1 MKIAIGM
8 IVRNLISAH
17 PLTEFL
23 DNAEKYDHPIERV
36 IVVYSHEADPEAIQ
50 ELQRKAKVSLIRL
63 QNYERAHMILKQ
75 LGVRFSSIQQLLFCP
90 LIDTH
95 GLIPYGFNRNQ
106 VLMEALFTGVDYLIF
121 VDSDVQPSVLHR
133 TPDGEVGF
141 EEVDFI
147 GAHLYG
153 MSLGATITSSDYS
166 GYNILP
172 PASFEGMAD
181 LLWGLHKEDMAEFWQ
196 SSEVRGGLIVQEAG
210 TPELQPTTK
219 VLGGNMGIR
228 MSALTTLPPF
238 FSPYY
243 FYNKTPLLARGEDTL
258 VGLAASRSQIKC
270 LDIQTPIFH
279 DTYGDY
285 PKIPDLKNDSS
296 VRDRL
301 YYACTG
307 WIGRN
312 VFLRWKTGHAPT
324 EFFERGR
331 RLSDGAKALYRYTND
346 RRFLYLPDIQSAA
359 EAWLP
364 DMIKILLVED
374 DKIIVASLSEYL
386 NSEGYL
392 VRSVSGQTAAMKL
405 LAEEK
410 ADLVLL
416 DVSLAEGNGFAACR
430 AIKAE
435 FDVPVIFLTAS
446 GDEFS
451 TVTGFDLGADD
462 YIPKPFRP
470 RELISRIRNVLR
482 LTGSMGKTVKLGDV
496 VVDTEKGTAVKNN
509 RDLFLSALEYRLL
522 LFFINNRGIVLTRER
537 LLDAIWDVAGEY
549 VNDNTLTVYIKRL
562 REKIED
568 DPADP
573 KIILTVRGTGYK
585 VDA

>member
-17 PLTEFL
+17 PLTDFL

-50 ELQRKAKVSLIRL
+50 ELQRRTKVSLIRL
-63 QNYERAHMILKQ
+63 QSYERAHMILKQ

-95 GLIPYGFNRNQ
+95 GLIPYGFNRNH

-172 PASFEGMAD
+172 PASFEGMTA

-196 SSEVRGGLIVQEAG
+196 SSETHGGLIVQEAG

-243 FYNKTPLLARGEDTL
+243 FYNILSLPAD
-258 VGLAASRSQIKC
+258 C
-270 LDIQTPIFH
+270 F
-279 DTYGDY
+279 
-285 PKIPDLKNDSS
+285 
-296 VRDRL
+296 VR
-301 YYACTG
+301 
-307 WIGRN
+307 
-312 VFLRWKTGHAPT
+312 V
-324 EFFERGR
+324 ERVR
-331 RLSDGAKALYRYTND
+331 ANNYNSFVPALY
-346 RRFLYLPDIQSAA
+346 FIFILPT
-359 EAWLP
+359 
-364 DMIKILLVED
+364 LLNLFYIFCFVFYET
-374 DKIIVASLSEYL
+374 KIIVSHTFLVCHFLSKVFY
-386 NSEGYL
+386 
-392 VRSVSGQTAAMKL
+392 
-405 LAEEK
+405 
-410 ADLVLL
+410 
-416 DVSLAEGNGFAACR
+416 F
-430 AIKAE
+430 
-435 FDVPVIFLTAS
+435 
-446 GDEFS
+446 EFS
-451 TVTGFDLGADD
+451 AFCRKSFKFIV
-462 YIPKPFRP
+462 
-470 RELISRIRNVLR
+470 
-482 LTGSMGKTVKLGDV
+482 
-496 VVDTEKGTAVKNN
+496 
-509 RDLFLSALEYRLL
+509 FLL
-522 LFFINNRGIVLTRER
+522 
-537 LLDAIWDVAGEY
+537 
-549 VNDNTLTVYIKRL
+549 
-562 REKIED
+562 
-568 DPADP
+568 
-573 KIILTVRGTGYK
+573 
-585 VDA
+585 

>member
-17 PLTEFL
+17 PLTDFL

-50 ELQRKAKVSLIRL
+50 ELQRRTRVSLIRL
-63 QNYERAHMILKQ
+63 QSYERAHMILKQ

-95 GLIPYGFNRNQ
+95 GLIPYGFNRNH

-172 PASFEGMAD
+172 PASFEGMTA
-181 LLWGLHKEDMAEFWQ
+181 LLWGLHKEDMAEFWK
-196 SSEVRGGLIVQEAG
+196 SSKFHGGLVVKDPEIS
-210 TPELQPTTK
+210 ELQPTTK

-258 VGLAASRSQIKC
+258 MGLAASRSQIKC

-285 PKIPDLKNDSS
+285 PKIPNLKMTAVFGTGSTMP
-296 VRDRL
+296 VR
-301 YYACTG
+301 AGSAAMC
-307 WIGRN
+307 
-312 VFLRWKTGHAPT
+312 FSA
-324 EFFERGR
+324 GR
-331 RLSDGAKALYRYTND
+331 R
-346 RRFLYLPDIQSAA
+346 
-359 EAWLP
+359 
-364 DMIKILLVED
+364 DM
-374 DKIIVASLSEYL
+374 
-386 NSEGYL
+386 
-392 VRSVSGQTAAMKL
+392 
-405 LAEEK
+405 
-410 ADLVLL
+410 
-416 DVSLAEGNGFAACR
+416 
-430 AIKAE
+430 
-435 FDVPVIFLTAS
+435 
-446 GDEFS
+446 
-451 TVTGFDLGADD
+451 
-462 YIPKPFRP
+462 RP
-470 RELISRIRNVLR
+470 RSFSREAGGCRMERKHCTAIQTTGASYIFRISSPQRKRGCRI
-482 LTGSMGKTVKLGDV
+482 
-496 VVDTEKGTAVKNN
+496 
-509 RDLFLSALEYRLL
+509 
-522 LFFINNRGIVLTRER
+522 
-537 LLDAIWDVAGEY
+537 W
-549 VNDNTLTVYIKRL
+549 
-562 REKIED
+562 
-568 DPADP
+568 
-573 KIILTVRGTGYK
+573 
-585 VDA
+585 

>member
-95 GLIPYGFNRNQ
+95 GLIPYGFNRNH

-141 EEVDFI
+141 DEVDFF

-312 VFLRWKTGHAPT
+312 VFFRWKTGHTPS
-324 EFFERGR
+324 EFTQRGR
-331 RLSDGAKALYRYTND
+331 RLSDGAKALYLYTND

-364 DMIKILLVED
+364 DMVKQHQKTKE
-374 DKIIVASLSEYL
+374 AWTE
-386 NSEGYL
+386 
-392 VRSVSGQTAAMKL
+392 
-405 LAEEK
+405 
-410 ADLVLL
+410 
-416 DVSLAEGNGFAACR
+416 
-430 AIKAE
+430 
-435 FDVPVIFLTAS
+435 LT
-446 GDEFS
+446 ERW
-451 TVTGFDLGADD
+451 
-462 YIPKPFRP
+462 FR
-470 RELISRIRNVLR
+470 R
-482 LTGSMGKTVKLGDV
+482 
-496 VVDTEKGTAVKNN
+496 
-509 RDLFLSALEYRLL
+509 
-522 LFFINNRGIVLTRER
+522 
-537 LLDAIWDVAGEY
+537 
-549 VNDNTLTVYIKRL
+549 
-562 REKIED
+562 
-568 DPADP
+568 
-573 KIILTVRGTGYK
+573 
-585 VDA
+585 